1 MLKFWMGHDEGDM
14 SDHYDRSRE
23 DLQYPKDVAKAM
35 EVRFRSSTN
44 AYSEAHQRR
53 KKALLNGRYRAS
65 QAETVEACGK
75 WLKKW
80 LRGLDLNQRP
90 PATACEA
97 GRLKK
102 VSPEFRAQEHGE

>member
-1 MLKFWMGHDEGDM
+1 MLKFWTGHDEGDM
-14 SDHYDRSRE
+14 SDLYDRSRE

-35 EVRFRSSTN
+35 EVGFDLRQTLTAKRTKEEKTSLTGVI
-44 AYSEAHQRR
+44 
-53 KKALLNGRYRAS
+53 GR
-65 QAETVEACGK
+65 QAETVEACK

-102 VSPEFRAQEHGE
+102 VSREFRAQEHGE